1 MLAFT
6 TNSSGDCIGIVTF
19 YESVEA
25 IVVAIN
31 LRFVIYLFYKLCVLP
46 ILFCSQIAIAIII
59 LPII

>member
-6 TNSSGDCIGIVTF
+6 TNSNGDCVGIVTF
-19 YESVEA
+19 YKSVEA
-25 IVVAIN
+25 FVVAIN

-46 ILFCSQIAIAIII
+46 IFFCSHITNAIII